1 MVSQDWGNQTN
12 SSVLL
17 KKGKHHRSRDIK
29 AHLACKGS
37 LTLRFTHPGVP
48 AAGGDISLL
57 ARITI
62 ASAGT
67 RNISSGGQV
76 ARTNES
82 SLLQKKCIFKT
93 QFCVLATA
101 IAGLRKLEA
110 FGCGKKGSAPTNCN
124 VCLFL
129 PALSQFRELVTTFM
143 HWTILWD
150 YLNPENELSHEVC
163 ILYNPL
169 FARRKDRRD

>member
-1 MVSQDWGNQTN
+1 MVSQDRGNQTN

-143 HWTILWD
+143 H
-150 YLNPENELSHEVC
+150 
-163 ILYNPL
+163 
-169 FARRKDRRD
+169 